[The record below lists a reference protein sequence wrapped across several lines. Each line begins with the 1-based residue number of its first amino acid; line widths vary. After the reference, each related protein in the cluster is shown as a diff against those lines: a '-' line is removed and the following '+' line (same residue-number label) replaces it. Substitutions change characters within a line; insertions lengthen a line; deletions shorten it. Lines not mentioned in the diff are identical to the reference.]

1 MRELPEKIG
10 LERLNELTEKIR
22 TVGITPDEETEIVNG
37 NLRLLISLANRW
49 CVISPHL
56 RDVFVADGMY
66 ALLLAIRDAPK
77 KLREKTSLTQ
87 YIIIRITTA
96 FKKAVNQQHAV
107 KAPLQDRLGDKTTVK
122 KGKTYITKKVKLKR
136 LPLPNESEE
145 ESTKTPKKIPSQLLV
160 TQDFYDLRE
169 IISMSVTTKFEEA
182 VLKLKEYGYNR
193 SEIAELLKSRPK
205 EITETMEVIEFRLRR
220 LLKDNHYGSYT

>member
-1 MRELPEKIG
+1 
-10 LERLNELTEKIR
+10 
-22 TVGITPDEETEIVNG
+22 
-37 NLRLLISLANRW
+37 
-49 CVISPHL
+49 
-56 RDVFVADGMY
+56 
-66 ALLLAIRDAPK
+66 
-77 KLREKTSLTQ
+77 
-87 YIIIRITTA
+87 
-96 FKKAVNQQHAV
+96 
-107 KAPLQDRLGDKTTVK
+107 
-122 KGKTYITKKVKLKR
+122 
-136 LPLPNESEE
+136 LPNESEE